1 LLLVTAGAGAAF
13 HRPIRVAY
21 HKWRLQSAK
30 TESAR
35 LRNEGPTRVEELR
48 GLLRGKPWTSQE
60 YAAVAK
66 EHAEALVRLG
76 FLKRAE
82 YSIEAQELAALDELL
97 AQLEGMKAHC
107 PWWTYSI
114 PKGAT
119 SVVVIGCPKGMARW
133 QQKVEGLPLCIGDR
147 CPKGN
152 AFAVRS
158 LPKEAQAELF

>member
-1 LLLVTAGAGAAF
+1 M
-13 HRPIRVAY
+13 
-21 HKWRLQSAK
+21 
-30 TESAR
+30 
-35 LRNEGPTRVEELR
+35 
-48 GLLRGKPWTSQE
+48 
-60 YAAVAK
+60 VAK

-97 AQLEGMKAHC
+97 TQLEGMKVHC

-119 SVVVIGCPKGMARW
+119 KVVVIGCPKGMARW
-133 QQKVEGLPLCIGDR
+133 QQRLEGLPLCTGEC

-152 AFAVRS
+152 VFAVHT
-158 LPKEAQAELF
+158 LPEPAEAELF